1 MNMLWIPTPIYKA
14 LPYAYLL
21 IAVICF
27 YRAFESS
34 LSILWLLSGSL
45 FGGAGLIVLGWRL
58 ANQKLLT
65 KLEA

>member
-1 MNMLWIPTPIYKA
+1 MVSA
-14 LPYAYLL
+14 
-21 IAVICF
+21 
-27 YRAFESS
+27 

-65 KLEA
+65 KLEAEN